1 MVSTRQ
7 QHMAPNVCGSCVED
21 TPEKVAL
28 CGEYVFKGGGDTEC
42 NDLAT
47 GEQRAVILPIVSD
60 GH

>member
-1 MVSTRQ
+1 
-7 QHMAPNVCGSCVED
+7 MAPNVCGSCVEG

-28 CGEYVFKGGGDTEC
+28 RGEYVFKGGGDTEC